1 MKVTNSKQLSAYLK
15 DIRLTQKL
23 SQGKVANKVGIRQ
36 DTVSSFE
43 QHPDSTKLE
52 TFFKIMSALNLELD
66 IRLRNAT
73 KINSS
78 EGDDRTTS
86 DPVWK
91 EEW

>member
-1 MKVTNSKQLSAYLK
+1 MKVTNSKQLSVYLK

-23 SQGKVANKVGIRQ
+23 SQGKVASKVGIRQ

-43 QHPDSTKLE
+43 LHPDSTKLE

-66 IRLRNAT
+66 IRPRNVT

-78 EGDDRTTS
+78 VEDDCTTS
-86 DPVWK
+86 DPAWK

>member
-1 MKVTNSKQLSAYLK
+1 MKVTNSKQLSNYLK
-15 DIRLTQKL
+15 DVRITQKL

-52 TFFKIMSALNLELD
+52 TFFKILSALNLELTVTP
-66 IRLRNAT
+66 RNAT
-73 KINSS
+73 AANNEDSAVTPS
-78 EGDDRTTS
+78 
-86 DPVWK
+86 WN